1 MARVEATDM
10 TSGTKYCPRRVEIVT
25 RQILPILTITISIV
39 FVFIAARAVIGLNLE
54 LIEAKGGG
62 SPFRF
67 EEWALIALAP
77 LLLLSVFLQSY
88 FLFKRRTAQR

>member
-1 MARVEATDM
+1 MA
-10 TSGTKYCPRRVEIVT
+10 EIVT
-25 RQILPILTITISIV
+25 RRILPILTIAISIL
-39 FVFIAARAVIGLNLE
+39 FVFIAAKAVIGLNLE
-54 LIEAKGGG
+54 LIETKGSG

-88 FLFKRRTAQR
+88 FLFKRHTVHR

>member
-1 MARVEATDM
+1 M
-10 TSGTKYCPRRVEIVT
+10 
-25 RQILPILTITISIV
+25 TITISIV

-54 LIEAKGGG
+54 LIESKGSG

>member
-1 MARVEATDM
+1 M
-10 TSGTKYCPRRVEIVT
+10 T
-25 RQILPILTITISIV
+25 RQVLPILTITISIV

-54 LIEAKGGG
+54 LIESKGSG